1 MKAINLVN
9 LTGRDV
15 TIEVVGKGAV
25 LLPRSKHRAHVAVQ
39 YLRPNGVDGE
49 LLVTPEVG
57 NISGTVRVRWPSWGS
72 HRSNVGGLDTAIEH
86 LPAPQVGVG
95 YIVTGI
101 VAEQAALDG
110 RTLGDLFV
118 VMESARGEDRM
129 MASVIPAARA
139 TPAMPAAL
147 ALGEMVSRLESM
159 RALNMQLASLVGEP
173 IADNDCATW
182 YAMQTRRGAAMVCR
196 RGDRIELVN
205 AVGTAL
211 ECAIELSTVVGVAD
225 YHAVLDA
232 LNGTRAHGPAR
243 PGEVR
248 RVVLGT
254 LDPEM
259 QAVGDLCRRLLIPT
273 VTQDDLDIARDGDLF
288 VECRP
293 ATGHARVVGHHQPG
307 DPGYGVAP
315 SGFLLASSLG
325 QVAMALGGLHLLTAE
340 DRITAACD
348 HCLGPALLGRC
359 PGVTVA
365 EVERWLL
372 EHEPHR
378 GGWRTIDEHTAAVEK
393 TAAHRAPV
401 VALAANGPEAL
412 DLRGLGLTVAASW
425 IGTFR
430 HDLRVFVTDVEV
442 KRPPIGWPKG
452 QPCKRVTMH
461 GIISAEHF
469 AAFKMWAELQGGRDF
484 FPDVAP
490 QIGAARGVVG
500 FYI

>member
-1 MKAINLVN
+1 VNALTLVN

-15 TIEVVGKGAV
+15 TIELAGKGAV
-25 LLPRSKHRAHVAVQ
+25 LLPRAKHRAHVAVQ
-39 YLRPNGVDGE
+39 YLRPSGSDGE
-49 LLVTPEVG
+49 LLVSSDVG
-57 NISGTVRVRWPSWGS
+57 NVSGAVRVRWPHWGS
-72 HRSNVGGLDTAIEH
+72 HRSRVGGLDTAVEH
-86 LPAPQVGVG
+86 LPAPRTGVG
-95 YIVTGI
+95 YVVTGI

-110 RTLGDLFV
+110 RTLDDLFV
-118 VMESARGEDRM
+118 VLESARSEDRT
-129 MASVIPAARA
+129 MASIIPAVRA

-147 ALGEMVSRLESM
+147 AWGRTMDKLESL
-159 RALNMQLASLVGEP
+159 RGLNVQLASLVGQP
-173 IADNDCATW
+173 VADSHGGTW
-182 YAMQTRRGAAMVCR
+182 YAMQTHRGAAMTCR
-196 RGDRIELVN
+196 RDDRIELVN
-205 AVGTAL
+205 VVGTTL
-211 ECAIELSTVVGVAD
+211 ECAIELSAIVGVTD
-225 YHAVLDA
+225 YRTILDA
-232 LNGTRAHGPAR
+232 LNGTRTHGPAR

-259 QAVGDLCRRLLIPT
+259 QAVSDLCRRLMIPT

-293 ATGHARVVGHHQPG
+293 ATGQARVAGHHQPG

-378 GGWRTIDEHTAAVEK
+378 GGWRTIDEHTATVER

-430 HDLRVFVTDVEV
+430 HDLRVFVTDAEV

-469 AAFKMWAELQGGRDF
+469 AAFKMWAELQNGRDF